1 MAGPEITPKY
11 DSTLGLIFRLNN
23 LWAKVDIPAEGGDYE
38 AWNNVL
44 DRLYNNLAYRGK
56 TKVTKD
62 TKGNIIGMKIED
74 DDDEEYQF
82 LSKKVNIYRQRYKVA
97 VGYKVFTSPL
107 NGRTKKVPNK
117 KIALSELYKS
127 LNLKDIWLRKF
138 MNKLNLYIK
147 ETTKTPGS
155 VMWGGKK

>member
-1 MAGPEITPKY
+1 MVSPEITPKY

-23 LWAKVDIPAEGGDYE
+23 LWAKVDIPAEGGDYD

-44 DRLYNNLAYRGK
+44 DRIYNNLAYRGK

-62 TKGNIIGMKIED
+62 TKGNIIGMQIED
-74 DDDEEYQF
+74 DDEAEYHF
-82 LSKKVNIYRQRYKVA
+82 LSKKVNACQQRWKVA
-97 VGYKVFTSPL
+97 TGYKVFTSRST
-107 NGRTKKVPNK
+107 GKTKKVSNK
-117 KIALSELYKS
+117 KIVRSDWYKS

-147 ETTKTPGS
+147 ETTKTPGT

>member
-1 MAGPEITPKY
+1 MAGTEITPKY

-38 AWNNVL
+38 AWNNIL

-56 TKVTKD
+56 TEVVKD
-62 TKGNIIGMKIED
+62 GKGRIIRMRIED
-74 DDDEEYQF
+74 EDDKEYEF
-82 LSKKVNIYRQRYKVA
+82 LSKKVNICQQRYRVA
-97 VGYKVFTSPL
+97 TGNKVFTSSL
-107 NGRTKKVPNK
+107 TGRTKRVSNK
-117 KIALSELYKS
+117 KIARSEWYKA

-147 ETTKTPGS
+147 ETIKTPGS
-155 VMWGGKK
+155 AMWGGKK

>member
-1 MAGPEITPKY
+1 MGVSEITPKY

-56 TKVTKD
+56 TKVIKD
-62 TKGNIIGMKIED
+62 GVGKIIGMKIED
-74 DDDEEYQF
+74 EDDDEYQF
-82 LSKKVNIYRQRYKVA
+82 LSKKVNICQQTYKMA
-97 VGYKVFTSPL
+97 TGYKVFTSSL
-107 NGRTKKVPNK
+107 TGRTKKVSKK
-117 KIALSELYKS
+117 KIARSEWYKA

-147 ETTKTPGS
+147 ETTKTPGT
-155 VMWGGKK
+155 VMWGNRK

>member
-1 MAGPEITPKY
+1 MAGSEITPKY

-38 AWNNVL
+38 GWNNVL
-44 DRLYNNLAYRGK
+44 DRLYNNLAYRGA
-56 TKVTKD
+56 TKVVKN
-62 TKGNIIGMKIED
+62 GEGEIISMTID
-74 DDDEEYQF
+74 DFDDEEYSF
-82 LSKKVNIYRQRYKVA
+82 LSKQVNLCRQRCLKAKGLTKGISNKRIARSRWYKA
-97 VGYKVFTSPL
+97 
-107 NGRTKKVPNK
+107 
-117 KIALSELYKS
+117 

-155 VMWGGKK
+155 AMWGGRK